1 MPGGKITR
9 NVLMYFMYYVEVIYI
24 AAIMKAEVHI
34 DTQELE
40 EGITRRVIQALK
52 PLLQGR
58 PEDDTIF
65 TVSTLAEYL
74 HVSDQWVYERVHL
87 KEIPYIKMG
96 KFPRFRKSEV
106 DRWMDTMK
114 TPAINPLSRPL
125 KMLKAA
131 YSRA

>member
-1 MPGGKITR
+1 
-9 NVLMYFMYYVEVIYI
+9 
-24 AAIMKAEVHI
+24 MKAEFQI

-40 EGITRRVIQALK
+40 ERMTRRVIQALK

-58 PEDDTIF
+58 GEDDTLF
-65 TVSTLAEYL
+65 TVTTLAGYL

-87 KEIPYIKMG
+87 KDIPYIKLG

-114 TPAINPLSRPL
+114 TPALSPLSRPL
-125 KMLKAA
+125 KLLKTA